1 MKFYRSQMIAG
12 WIIALGL
19 LGPAED
25 GMVPE
30 PAESPDEPTSD
41 APSAEAPED
50 ADDVAAPAEAP
61 AAEPDYVE
69 PSDTPE
75 EPVADVPAAEPP
87 ESAGLTDA
95 QAEAILESRMEGL
108 EAESSEGAE
117 SEEPAPSG
125 PVRRGVVL
133 SLGTGYAGCSK
144 EWCAGYRGGIG
155 GMAEVGVRL
164 NRIMPVFGWYGGVGP
179 YDQDTLSQEV
189 GVEVGGS
196 RAVRTNV
203 LGAGVWLFPLGQDTR
218 RIDPHFGVRLGYGWV
233 KMNYAFEGISVAE
246 RIRRGVATLGG
257 GIDGFVTNNLALGVR
272 ADMHIMFGGK
282 YCRTFSAS
290 GESVSACADSDD
302 VESRADPRDWPLPF
316 SFLFQMRYTWDVLE
330 PSR

>member
-133 SLGTGYAGCSK
+133 SLGTGYA
-144 EWCAGYRGGIG
+144 
-155 GMAEVGVRL
+155 
-164 NRIMPVFGWYGGVGP
+164 
-179 YDQDTLSQEV
+179 
-189 GVEVGGS
+189 
-196 RAVRTNV
+196 RATEAASVP
-203 LGAGVWLFPLGQDTR
+203 WP
-218 RIDPHFGVRLGYGWV
+218 RLGFDST
-233 KMNYAFEGISVAE
+233 ASCPCSV
-246 RIRRGVATLGG
+246 GTVASVPT
-257 GIDGFVTNNLALGVR
+257 T
-272 ADMHIMFGGK
+272 
-282 YCRTFSAS
+282 RT
-290 GESVSACADSDD
+290 
-302 VESRADPRDWPLPF
+302 R
-316 SFLFQMRYTWDVLE
+316 
-330 PSR
+330 